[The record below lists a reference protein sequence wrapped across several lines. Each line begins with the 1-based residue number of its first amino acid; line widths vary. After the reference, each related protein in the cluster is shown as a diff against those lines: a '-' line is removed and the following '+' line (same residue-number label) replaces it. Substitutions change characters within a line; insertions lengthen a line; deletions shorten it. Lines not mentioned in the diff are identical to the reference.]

1 MRGKRAVVG
10 AGVAPLWEV
19 ANVGKGGCGV
29 REKEQQQEEEVKRAR
44 ARPWTVTQ
52 QCQQK
57 TSSSLLFFGGFV
69 VLRRINMGG
78 APSKA
83 FAEAAAEVA
92 ASPAPLKIT
101 VEFCGQ

>member
-1 MRGKRAVVG
+1 
-10 AGVAPLWEV
+10 
-19 ANVGKGGCGV
+19 
-29 REKEQQQEEEVKRAR
+29 
-44 ARPWTVTQ
+44 
-52 QCQQK
+52 
-57 TSSSLLFFGGFV
+57 
-69 VLRRINMGG
+69 MGG